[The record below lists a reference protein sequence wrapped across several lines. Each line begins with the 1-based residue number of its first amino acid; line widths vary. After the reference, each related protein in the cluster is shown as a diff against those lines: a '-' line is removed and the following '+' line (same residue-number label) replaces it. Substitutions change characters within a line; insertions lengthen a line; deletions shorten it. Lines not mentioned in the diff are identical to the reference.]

1 MEWPVTGVVLAAG
14 AAERMGKPKLVLP
27 FRQTT
32 VLNATLAAVEASNI
46 DRVIVVTGAN
56 ADLVEDSI
64 VADRATVVRNADYRR
79 GNMSSFLTAAT
90 ADPDAAAFILV
101 PGDLPTIRVDV
112 IDLMVGLWGET
123 NPWAAVT
130 AYVDRIAHPL
140 LLSREAVAIAAQT
153 PGEKVLG
160 HLLIETDDDRVVRL
174 VAQVE
179 APRDVNTPGDYEAL
193 LGDQGSTA
201 VDDR

>member
-14 AAERMGKPKLVLP
+14 AAERMGKPKLLLP

-32 VLNATLAAVEASNI
+32 VLNTTLAAVEASKV

-64 VADRATVVRNADYRR
+64 VTDRATVVRNADYRR
-79 GNMSSFLTAAT
+79 GNMSSFLTATA

-101 PGDLPTIRVDV
+101 PGDIPAIRADV
-112 IDLMVGLWGET
+112 VDLMAGLWGET

-130 AYVDRIAHPL
+130 AYVDRIAHPF
-140 LLSREAVAIAAQT
+140 LLSRDTLAVTAET
-153 PGEKVLG
+153 PGQKVLG
-160 HLLIETDDDRVVRL
+160 RLLIEADDDRVVRL
-174 VAQVE
+174 VVQTE
-179 APRDVNTPGDYEAL
+179 APRDVNAPGDYEAL

>member
-14 AAERMGKPKLVLP
+14 AAERMGEPKLLLP
-27 FRQTT
+27 LDGST
-32 VLNATLAAVEASNI
+32 VLNTTLASVEASEV

-56 ADLVEDSI
+56 ADLIEDSI

-79 GNMSSFLTAAT
+79 GNMSSFLTATA

-101 PGDLPTIRVDV
+101 PGDLPTIRADV

-123 NPWAAVT
+123 KPWAAVT
-130 AYVDRIAHPL
+130 AYVDRIAHPIL
-140 LLSREAVAIAAQT
+140 VSREAVVVAAQT
-153 PGEKVLG
+153 PGQKVLG
-160 HLLIETDDDRVVRL
+160 RLLIEADDDRVVRL
-174 VAQVE
+174 IVPTE

-201 VDDR
+201 IDDQ